1 MPNQELPA
9 VLGLDAWNRCWSGLG
24 ADSMPSDV
32 HARVVAS
39 YREPHRAYH
48 TLQHLEECLSLRQ
61 RLDAPCDA
69 PAEIDLALWFHD
81 AVYEPRR
88 DDNEVRSAAW
98 LVDVATRCGVEERVR
113 ERLHRLVMAT
123 CHRAAPQTRDEA
135 LLVDV
140 DLSILGAPPERF
152 AEYEAQVRREYA
164 WVPEWLYRR
173 KRREILIEFMGRP
186 ALYSTDACRHLFEAQ
201 ARRNLERSIAAL
213 A

>member
-1 MPNQELPA
+1 MPQESLPA
-9 VLGLDAWNRCWSGLG
+9 VLGLDAWNRCWSQLG
-24 ADSMPSDV
+24 ANPLPSDD
-32 HARVVAS
+32 HARILAS

-48 TLQHLEECLSLRQ
+48 TLQHLEECLALRS

-81 AVYEPRR
+81 AVYQPSR
-88 DDNEVRSAAW
+88 DDNEARSATW
-98 LVDVATRCGVEERVR
+98 LDDVATRCGVEQGTR

-140 DLSILGAPPERF
+140 DLAILGAPAERF
-152 AEYEAQVRREYA
+152 GEYEAQVRREYA

-173 KRREILIEFMGRP
+173 KRREILVEFMDRP
-186 ALYSTDACRHLFEAQ
+186 VIYSTEACRQLFEAQ
-201 ARRNLERSIAAL
+201 ARRNLAHSIAAL